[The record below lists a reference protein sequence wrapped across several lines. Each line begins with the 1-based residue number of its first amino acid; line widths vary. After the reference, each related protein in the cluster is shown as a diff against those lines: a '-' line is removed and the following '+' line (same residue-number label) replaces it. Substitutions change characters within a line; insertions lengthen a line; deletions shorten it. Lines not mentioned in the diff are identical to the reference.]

1 MQIQETVMRKELHI
15 ATALATLLAAP
26 ALAQNTTP
34 AAPEAGQPT
43 APMPAPEAT
52 AGGQTTASPS
62 AQVPAAGMAG
72 NTEFVE
78 AQQEEEM
85 LVSNLMGT
93 QVYTGENESLGEIND
108 VLLAEDGGLK
118 AVVVGVGGFLGIAE
132 RDVAMPWEAL
142 EVSRDQDGDLLLRL
156 DVSRE
161 QLENAPEFET
171 IAERQAAQ
179 QAEQAAQ
186 TPPAAVG
193 MGAGGP
199 TAPAPTPGAPPATSP
214 AQ

>member
-1 MQIQETVMRKELHI
+1 MRKELQVAA
-15 ATALATLLAAP
+15 ATALVALLTAP

-34 AAPEAGQPT
+34 AAPGADQPT
-43 APMPAPEAT
+43 APMPAPEAA
-52 AGGQTTASPS
+52 AGGQTPASPS
-62 AQVPAAGMAG
+62 ARAPAAGMAG

-85 LVSNLMGT
+85 LVSDLMGT
-93 QVYTGENESLGEIND
+93 QVYNGTNESLGEIND
-108 VLLAEDGGLK
+108 VLLAEGGGLK

-132 RDVAMPWEAL
+132 RDVAVPWDAL
-142 EVSRDQDGDLLLRL
+142 EVSRDQDEDLLLRL

-171 IAERQAAQ
+171 VAERQAAQ

-186 TPPAAVG
+186 TPPPAAVG
-193 MGAGGP
+193 VGAGGA
-199 TAPAPTPGAPPATSP
+199 TAPAPAPGALPATSP

>member
-1 MQIQETVMRKELHI
+1 MPIQEMVMRKELQV
-15 ATALATLLAAP
+15 ATALVTLLAAP

-43 APMPAPEAT
+43 APMPAPEAA
-52 AGGQTTASPS
+52 AGGQTPGGPK
-62 AQVPAAGMAG
+62 AQVGGMAG
-72 NTEFVE
+72 DIGFVG

-108 VLLAEDGGLK
+108 VLLAEGGGLK

-132 RDVAMPWEAL
+132 RDVAVPWEAL
-142 EVSRDQDGDLLLRL
+142 EVSRDQDRDFLLRL
-156 DVSRE
+156 DVTRE

-171 IAERQAAQ
+171 VAERQAAQ
-179 QAEQAAQ
+179 QAEQATQ
-186 TPPAAVG
+186 TPPATVG
-193 MGAGGP
+193 VGAGGA
-199 TAPAPTPGAPPATSP
+199 TAPAPAPGAPPVSP